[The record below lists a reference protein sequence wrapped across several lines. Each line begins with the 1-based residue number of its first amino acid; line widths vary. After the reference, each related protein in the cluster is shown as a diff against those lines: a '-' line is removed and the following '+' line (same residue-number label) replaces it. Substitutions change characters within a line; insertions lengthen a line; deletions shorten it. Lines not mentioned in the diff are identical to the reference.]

1 MLGNSALYRLLFVF
15 VLVCAAVM
23 SLIMCSDA
31 ARASPITTQVDNR
44 VTHKVLRRLYAPH
57 NQQHSLFTSMSST
70 KTGLRTET
78 ATETETGGNYGAVS
92 SIIDH
97 QSNPAQ
103 LTGASYSQ
111 NSTDNKQARVGT
123 SSLQGGARPASSYH
137 PFPGNSY
144 NPYPAIIRK
153 SSHTEAASPFHHSS
167 SPSQVWYAKDA
178 QKSYIK
184 EKPPTNGSPLFSALA
199 GRNWS
204 TPLPTSR
211 GHYGGYK
218 ETNELAVVGARSPS
232 SGIQSSKF
240 LGFTSQTAPHAPSIS
255 HSLDASVIKSIQS
268 PEKVTSSITDFSQRL
283 HPWSSGET
291 PRHRKVQSY
300 LFKDSDA
307 QVYGSFPSNVKQSQR
322 KDPTEEVQHLSSYA
336 NQPYHHANMAQYGA
350 QTDSFT
356 KYQQV
361 SAPIKGN
368 TMPSF
373 APIPQED
380 TPSRETSVASSVT
393 NTATRRTMHPY
404 KPAQTVKRIYG
415 FRGFDKPTWRAVK
428 EPPLPRSNSQR
439 YSFDKGKDHK
449 ITSLYPSWSPRYS
462 FGQREA
468 STTLLKPSHG
478 ILDITQTKTSQRFT
492 SGFKEARPVLPE
504 SDDSMDQKPDRRQYR
519 VSKRIYGLKG
529 FDTRPLEGAK
539 TPVTEPDKSS
549 RVQQGFKLRS
559 PQIWQPQQSSRVST
573 LSQTEDLKPLLKPA
587 EGTRFTP
594 EKYKQRRKIYTF
606 QGFEP
611 IHDRIAHGQN
621 PATAS
626 PRVSSSYLR
635 SAGKLNTEL
644 EDKPKP
650 VAVKMSPFNGSTSS
664 TVRGR
669 RVHGNGKKL
678 THTTPPASDGGNA
691 AIVRLPKRPARII
704 ALTYADILGSASFSV
719 VVAQTPVT
727 PAGKDYHQNGT
738 TTRQDEEEERWILN
752 SEDAVVSGGNTSR
765 GLEAEDEA
773 EVDLSAAEENKS
785 AVRSKEVDMKTS
797 DLFLDEEGSGSG
809 GFNVS
814 DFFSA
819 DTKKSQRLSEDLLE
833 LDNLRQS
840 TGNVSFNAVTV
851 PY

>member
-1 MLGNSALYRLLFVF
+1 
-15 VLVCAAVM
+15 
-23 SLIMCSDA
+23 
-31 ARASPITTQVDNR
+31 
-44 VTHKVLRRLYAPH
+44 
-57 NQQHSLFTSMSST
+57 MSST

-78 ATETETGGNYGAVS
+78 AIETETGGNYGAVS

-97 QSNPAQ
+97 QSNPVQ
-103 LTGASYSQ
+103 ITGASDSQ
-111 NSTDNKQARVGT
+111 NSPDNKQSRAGT
-123 SSLQGGARPASSYH
+123 SSLQGGVRPASSYH
-137 PFPGNSY
+137 PFPGNSD
-144 NPYPAIIRK
+144 NPSPAIIRK

-167 SPSQVWYAKDA
+167 SPSRVWYAEDA

-184 EKPPTNGSPLFSALA
+184 GKPPTNGSPLFSALA

-211 GHYGGYK
+211 GHYSGYK
-218 ETNELAVVGARSPS
+218 ETNELAAVRARSPS

-240 LGFTSQTAPHAPSIS
+240 LGFASQTAPHAPSIS
-255 HSLDASVIKSIQS
+255 HSLDASVIKSIPS
-268 PEKVTSSITDFSQRL
+268 PEKVTSSIMDFSQRL

-291 PRHRKVQSY
+291 PRHKKVQSY
-300 LFKDSDA
+300 LFKDSKAAYGGRETAHTVTGDGHEQRVSDA
-307 QVYGSFPSNVKQSQR
+307 QVYGSFSSNVKQSQR

-336 NQPYHHANMAQYGA
+336 NQPYPHANMAQYSA

-380 TPSRETSVASSVT
+380 TPSSKKSVASSFT
-393 NTATRRTMHPY
+393 NTTTRRTMHPY

-439 YSFDKGKDHK
+439 YSFDKGKDHN
-449 ITSLYPSWSPRYS
+449 ITSLYPAWSPRYS

-492 SGFKEARPVLPE
+492 SEFKEARPVQPE
-504 SDDSMDQKPDRRQYR
+504 SDDSMDQKPDRRQYSF
-519 VSKRIYGLKG
+519 SKRIYGLKG

-549 RVQQGFKLRS
+549 RVQQGLKLRS
-559 PQIWQPQQSSRVST
+559 PQIWQPQQSSHVST
-573 LSQTEDLKPLLKPA
+573 LSQTEDLKPLLKLE

-635 SAGKLNTEL
+635 SAGKLNTES

-650 VAVKMSPFNGSTSS
+650 VAVKMSPFNSSTSS

-678 THTTPPASDGGNA
+678 THTTPPASEGGNA

-704 ALTYADILGSASFSV
+704 ALTYADILGSASFSG
-719 VVAQTPVT
+719 VVAQTPVI

-738 TTRQDEEEERWILN
+738 TRQDKEEERRILN

-765 GLEAEDEA
+765 GTEAETEDEE

-785 AVRSKEVDMKTS
+785 AVRSKGVDMKTS

-840 TGNVSFNAVTV
+840 TGKVSFNSVTV